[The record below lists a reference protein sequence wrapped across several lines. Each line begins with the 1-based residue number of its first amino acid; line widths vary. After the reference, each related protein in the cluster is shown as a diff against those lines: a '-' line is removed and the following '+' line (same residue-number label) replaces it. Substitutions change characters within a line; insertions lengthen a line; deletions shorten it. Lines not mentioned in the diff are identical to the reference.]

1 MKTGLFIGVPLT
13 LLQLGVHTKTGAV
26 IDPSLLGCNF
36 LLGHAIYDADRMT
49 SPQLDPERTTT
60 RIAAA
65 TSTALLASHEGS
77 RWAAPLVP
85 LLHLGYTPLKPL
97 ILAPVKPFFVAAA
110 WTAIVYYVPLSYSG
124 VPTPSDFTSPAS
136 VFLLLSTL
144 SHSLDIVDIEEDIA
158 EEGTATPAV
167 RMERTSAKNYMVA
180 LSLATSSV
188 YLHSPIYNEFVESLF
203 LIAILGAY
211 LESVTFT
218 KTALIGFFALYAV
231 KYDVELL
238 SYLLRSTEVSHK
250 IAIEETIKITDLA
263 RQLPDP
269 WKRIILESTIQ
280 SFKFGDFVGS
290 KLIHLYEM
298 ALRGEL
304 L

>member
-1 MKTGLFIGVPLT
+1 MKTGFFVGVPLT
-13 LLQLGVHTKTGAV
+13 LLQLGVHTKTGAM
-26 IDPSLLGCNF
+26 IDPSLVGCNF

-49 SPQLDPERTTT
+49 TPLLDPERTST

-65 TSTALLASHEGS
+65 ASTVLLASHEES

-85 LLHLGYTPLKPL
+85 LLHFGYTPLKPL

-124 VPTPSDFTSPAS
+124 TPVPTDMTSPAS

-144 SHSLDIVDIEEDIA
+144 SHALDIVDIDEDTM
-158 EEGTATPAV
+158 EGTATPAV
-167 RMERTSAKNYMVA
+167 RMERKNAKNYMVA

-188 YLHSPIYNEFVESLF
+188 YLHSPIYNEVFEALF
-203 LIAILGAY
+203 LISILGAY

-218 KTALIGFFALYAV
+218 RTALLGFVVVYALQH
-231 KYDVELL
+231 DVEFL
-238 SYLLRSTEVSHK
+238 SYLLRSTEISHK
-250 IAIEETIKITDLA
+250 VAIEETIKITDLA
-263 RQLPDP
+263 RQLPHP

-280 SFKFGDFVGS
+280 AFKFGDFVGS
-290 KLIHLYEM
+290 KLIHLYEL

-304 L
+304 